1 MKKLALS
8 LAAFALSVMAPYSA
22 TAQETAAA
30 SYPTKPVR
38 IVVPFSAGGASDI
51 MGRLFAQ
58 HLSEIWKVSVI
69 VENKPG
75 ASGTLGGEYVRGSAP
90 DGYTLLL
97 AGPSSMTALAAVNP
111 KMIPY
116 DPQRDFAPAGVAVSF
131 PSLLAVNPE
140 VGINSLPEFID
151 LLKKNPGKYTYS
163 SSGTGT
169 TSHLFAE
176 LFKSMADVD
185 VLHIPYPGSGP
196 GLNAVVAGHVTMSI
210 DPFNAV
216 APLAK
221 GGRLMALGIT
231 SAQRSPELP
240 DVQAIGEV
248 VDGFVVESF
257 IGLFSAPGT
266 PPDVLK
272 KISDDL
278 RTVVRQPEL
287 AKRLNDMG
295 LTPVGSTPEELAETV
310 ATDLNRW
317 QQLVKSANIVNE

>member
-8 LAAFALSVMAPYSA
+8 LAAVAFSVMAPHA
-22 TAQETAAA
+22 NAQDNAA
-30 SYPTKPVR
+30 SYPNKPVK

-58 HLSEIWKVSVI
+58 HLSDIWNVSVI
-69 VENKPG
+69 VDNKPG
-75 ASGTLGGEYVRGSAP
+75 ASGTLGGEYVRHSSP

-116 DPQRDFAPAGVAVSF
+116 DPVRDFAPAGVAVSF
-131 PSLLAVNPE
+131 PSLLAVNSE
-140 VGINSLPEFID
+140 VGVKTLPEFIT
-151 LLKKNPGKYTYS
+151 LLKNNPGKYTYS
-163 SSGTGT
+163 SSGVGT

-176 LFKSMADVD
+176 LFKSMAGVD
-185 VLHIPYPGSGP
+185 VMHVPYPGSGP
-196 GLNAVVAGHVTMSI
+196 GLTAVAAGHVTMSI

-231 SAQRSPELP
+231 SAKRSPELP
-240 DVQAIGEV
+240 DVQALNEV
-248 VDGFVVESF
+248 VAGFTVESF

-266 PPDVLK
+266 PPAVLQ
-272 KISDDL
+272 KISADL
-278 RTVVRQPEL
+278 RKVVNQPEL
-287 AKRLNDMG
+287 AQRLQDMG
-295 LTPVGSTPEELAETV
+295 LTPVGSTPEQLAETV
-310 ATDLNRW
+310 STDLNRW
-317 QQLVKSANIVNE
+317 QQLVKSAKIVNQ